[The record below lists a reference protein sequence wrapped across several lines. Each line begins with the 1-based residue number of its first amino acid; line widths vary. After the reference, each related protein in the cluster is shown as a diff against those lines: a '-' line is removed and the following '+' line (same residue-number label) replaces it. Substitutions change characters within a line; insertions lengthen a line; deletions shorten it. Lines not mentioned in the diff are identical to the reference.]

1 MGNCNMPMKSALK
14 CSHYQN
20 IHIFIYNRGKIYKIS
35 LDNILRR
42 YKGDIS
48 MKRKTLGLLIG
59 MLLVVTAV
67 LPAMGTINVT
77 DCKIHSITI
86 DRGIEPLNDVGT
98 TILGGNIKVSTDED
112 DDVQPTITSDPVGRK
127 VVAFATEHGIFEKD
141 ITLSYSEDGSVWVP
155 ASTFSSESGVLQYP
169 SIVGIPE
176 AGDVGFSYIDPLS
189 EYPFTMWRIG
199 DVTDSETYNG
209 VSYSWGE
216 TEDYQEVTVTYVH
229 ELLVPMFT
237 MHNFYISEIPGCPFI
252 CYVLPDLEFPT
263 EIGGNYFDGQSVL
276 QTAPASNIDMATGQD
291 YFYLLF
297 ERYNETSGHSEIAF
311 KKSVT
316 DLELLYTPGGGP
328 GGMDKYADIEAM
340 PWQFYLVKG
349 DFDAKDPSVAASGSN
364 VVVAYMTSD
373 NIFGDWDIRCA
384 YSNDN
389 GETFETSVVAEGHP
403 TNEAYPAIHI
413 SGNNVFCS
421 YIQEGNLYLVKSED
435 GGATWGEPEQVNE
448 VDGTVVEEPRST
460 EMSDAGI
467 VWTDN
472 RDGNKD
478 IYYMSLPI
486 AIINIESISGGF
498 GVSAVLTN
506 VGTADAIDV
515 QWSIKLDGLVF
526 LGSSKEGP
534 IDILVGE
541 KVTVKTGLVFGLG
554 AVTITVTCGGATKT
568 ADGTILG
575 PLIIGL

>member
-1 MGNCNMPMKSALK
+1 
-14 CSHYQN
+14 
-20 IHIFIYNRGKIYKIS
+20 
-35 LDNILRR
+35 
-42 YKGDIS
+42 
-48 MKRKTLGLLIG
+48 MKRKILGLLIG

-86 DRGIEPLNDVGT
+86 DGGIEPLNGVGT
-98 TILGGNIKVSTDED
+98 TILGGNIKISTDED
-112 DDVQPTITSDPVGRK
+112 DDVQPTITIDPVGRK
-127 VVAFATEHGIFEKD
+127 IVAFATEHGIFEKD

-155 ASTFSSESGVLQYP
+155 AATFSSETGVLQYP

-176 AGDVGFSYIDPLS
+176 AGDVGFSYMDPFS
-189 EYPFTMWRIG
+189 EYPLTLYRIG
-199 DVTDSETYNG
+199 DVTDGDTYNG

-216 TEDYQEVTVTYVH
+216 TEDYEEVTVTYVH
-229 ELLVPMFT
+229 DLLVT
-237 MHNFYISEIPGCPFI
+237 LLTNHNMYTWDIPGCPYLI
-252 CYVLPDLEFPT
+252 YMTQELETPP
-263 EIGGNYFDGQSVL
+263 EIGGNYLDGQSGVK
-276 QTAPASNIDMATGQD
+276 TAPASNIDMATGQD

-297 ERYNETSGHSEIAF
+297 EHYNETTGHSEIAF
-311 KKSVT
+311 KKTVT
-316 DLELLYTPGGGP
+316 DLELLYTSGGGP

-340 PWQFYLVKG
+340 PWQFYLVTG

-384 YSNDN
+384 YSSDD
-389 GETFETSVVAEGHP
+389 GETFETSVVVEGHP
-403 TNEAYPAIHI
+403 INEVYPATHI

-421 YIQEGNLYLVKSED
+421 YMQEGNLYLVKSEN

-448 VDGTVVEEPRST
+448 VDGTVVEESRST

-478 IYYMSLPI
+478 IYYMSLPV

-526 LGSSKEGP
+526 LGSSKEGS
-534 IDILVGE
+534 IDIPAGE
-541 KVTVKTGLVFGLG
+541 KVTVKTGLVLGLG
-554 AVTITVTCGGATKT
+554 GVTITVTCGGATKT